1 MHRRRFLQAAA
12 SGLLGGTLLPAG
24 AVAAA
29 NDRTPVRL
37 RAAPGEYRLHP
48 TKTEPATLMQFN
60 ASIPGPVLRIP
71 RGRETLIRFDNALDE
86 PSSVHWHG
94 LRIANAMD
102 GVPGMTQPAVEPGQ
116 SFDYVL
122 NPPDAGT
129 YWYHTHLRSW
139 AQMALGLAGV
149 LIVEEDTPPA
159 VDRDL
164 VIAIDDWRID
174 REGRFD
180 AVSLGHLHDWS
191 HAGRI
196 GNLITVNGKTGTR
209 YAVRG
214 GERIRLRLVNIANA
228 RTMTLQINEPLLQVV
243 AIDGQPVEPFA
254 PRDGRLTLAV
264 GQRVDVVVDFAGA
277 PGQSSTIELLVRDN
291 AYAIVGF
298 DYGNATL
305 RDSPLESPL
314 RLPPNPLHR
323 IALPDEFLQ
332 VPLRL
337 QGGAMSRFSGATV
350 DGREMTIPELVERK
364 LVWAMNGVAGL
375 PEAPLFRVARGTAV
389 SLELD
394 NDTSWPHAMHLHG
407 HHFVRASAPGIWRDT
422 VLLER
427 GERDALRF
435 VADNPG
441 RWLIHCHMAEHMAG
455 GMLSWFEVT

>member
-1 MHRRRFLQAAA
+1 MQRRRFLQAAA
-12 SGLLGGTLLPAG
+12 GGLIGGTVLRPGPVDAG
-24 AVAAA
+24 DAAA
-29 NDRTPVRL
+29 SLVL
-37 RAAPGEYRLHP
+37 RAARGEFRLHP
-48 TKTEPATLMQFN
+48 TRTEPATLMQFN
-60 ASIPGPVLRIP
+60 RSIPGPVLRIP
-71 RGRETLIRFDNALDE
+71 RDRESVIRFDNALDE

-94 LRIANAMD
+94 LRIDNAMD
-102 GVPGMTQPAVEPGQ
+102 GVPGMTQPPVEPGQ
-116 SFDYVL
+116 SFTYVL
-122 NPPDAGT
+122 KPPDAGT

-149 LIVEEDTPPA
+149 LIVEEDSPPA

-174 REGRFD
+174 REGRYDF
-180 AVSLGHLHDWS
+180 ASLGHLHDWS

-196 GNLITVNGKTGTR
+196 GNLITVNGATGTR
-209 YAVRG
+209 YDVQR

-228 RTMTLQINEPLLQVV
+228 RTMSLQINEPLVQIV
-243 AIDGQPVEPFA
+243 AVDGQPVEPFA

-277 PGQSSTIELLVRDN
+277 PGQASTIELLVRDD

-298 DYGNATL
+298 DYGESIRRA
-305 RDSPLESPL
+305 SPLESPL
-314 RLPPNPLHR
+314 RLPPNPLQGVE
-323 IALPDEFLQ
+323 LPDEFLR
-332 VPLRL
+332 VPLRM

-350 DGREMTIPELVERK
+350 DGRELTISELVERK

-375 PEAPLFRVARGTAV
+375 PEAPLFRVARGAAV

-394 NDTSWPHAMHLHG
+394 NDTSWPHAMHVHG
-407 HHFVRASAPGIWRDT
+407 HHFVRASAPGFWRDT
-422 VLLER
+422 VLLAR

-455 GMLSWFEVT
+455 GMLTWFEVT

>member
-1 MHRRRFLQAAA
+1 MQRRRFLQAAA
-12 SGLLGGTLLPAG
+12 GGLIGGALLPRG
-24 AVAAA
+24 ALAAA
-29 NDRTPVRL
+29 DDRATVLL
-37 RAAPGEYRLHP
+37 RAASGLYRLHP
-48 TKTEPATLMQFN
+48 TKTGPSTLMQFN

-71 RGRETLIRFDNALDE
+71 RDRETVVRFDNALDE
-86 PSSVHWHG
+86 PTSVHWHG

-102 GVPGMTQPAVEPGQ
+102 GVPGMTQPPVEPGR

-159 VDRDL
+159 VDREM

-174 REGRFD
+174 REGLFD
-180 AVSLGHLHDWS
+180 DASLGRLHDWS

-209 YAVRG
+209 YEVRG

-228 RTMTLQINEPLLQVV
+228 RTMSLKINEPLLQVV

-254 PRDGRLTLAV
+254 PRDGRITLAV

-277 PGQSSTIELLVRDN
+277 PGHSSTMELLVRDD
-291 AYAIVGF
+291 AYAIASF
-298 DYGNATL
+298 DYGATIA
-305 RDSPLESPL
+305 RESPLESPL

-323 IALPDEFLQ
+323 VRLPEEYLQ
-332 VPLRL
+332 VPLRM

-350 DGREMTIPELVERK
+350 DGREMTVSELVERK

-375 PEAPLFRVARGTAV
+375 PREPLFRVERGTAV

-394 NDTSWPHAMHLHG
+394 NETSWPHAMHVHG

-422 VLLER
+422 VLLGR

-455 GMLSWFEVT
+455 GMLTWFEVT

>member
-1 MHRRRFLQAAA
+1 MHRRRFLQVTAG
-12 SGLLGGTLLPAG
+12 GLVGATLLPAG
-24 AVAAA
+24 AHADASERA
-29 NDRTPVRL
+29 PVRL
-37 RAAPGEYRLHP
+37 RAAPGVYRLHP
-48 TKTEPATLMQFN
+48 TETEPATLMQFN

-71 RGRETLIRFDNALDE
+71 RGRETTIRFDNALDE

-94 LRIANAMD
+94 LRIDNAMD
-102 GVPGMTQPAVEPGQ
+102 GVPGMTQAPVEPGQ

-122 NPPDAGT
+122 KPPDAGT

-139 AQMALGLAGV
+139 AQLALGLAGV
-149 LIVEEDTPPA
+149 LIVEEDTPPV

-164 VIAIDDWRID
+164 VVAIDDWRIN

-180 AVSLGHLHDWS
+180 IASLGHLHDWS

-209 YAVRG
+209 YPVRR

-228 RTMTLQINEPLLQVV
+228 RTMQLLIEEPQLQVV
-243 AIDGQPVEPFA
+243 AIDGQPVEPFI

-264 GQRVDVVVDFAGA
+264 GQRVDVVIDFAGE
-277 PGQSSTIELLVRDN
+277 PGQSSAIELLVRDN
-291 AYAIVGF
+291 AYVIVGF
-298 DYGNATL
+298 DYGESVL
-305 RDSPLESPL
+305 RKLPLESPL

-323 IALPDEFLQ
+323 VALPDEFLH
-332 VPLRL
+332 VPLRM
-337 QGGAMSRFSGATV
+337 QGGAMSRFSGAQV
-350 DGREMTIPELVERK
+350 DGRALSISELVERK

-375 PEAPLFRVARGTAV
+375 PEAPLFRVTRGTAV

-394 NDTSWPHAMHLHG
+394 NDTRWPHAMHVHG

-422 VLLER
+422 VLIDP

-455 GMLSWFEVT
+455 GMLTWFEVT